1 MKDASRRCQRLNKE
15 ISTYQEKG
23 QKTTSPGFCFPARRL
38 VFDAKLLTS
47 EKYAFMD
54 RLL

>member
-1 MKDASRRCQRLNKE
+1 MRRAAASGSIKKSAHIRKKVKKQHH
-15 ISTYQEKG
+15 
-23 QKTTSPGFCFPARRL
+23 PGFCFPARRL

-54 RLL
+54 G